1 MNIPI
6 LNNILIYL
14 SLISL
19 HCLREQE
26 IKYLTPGST
35 NVVLILSISN
45 TVILSKKIIH
55 NIYYLMA
62 DISYKDSLFA
72 LLYFVILTI
81 VYFILKLTSTT
92 KKMIMIWMGV
102 YFLALLI
109 GEFFINV
116 SVSSKL
122 CGNAQYGMAAI
133 ITIIPWII
141 IFGFLNFLLISFPG
155 WISPFSNTFGYL
167 VTKLMG
173 IGDLL
178 NNILSAKF
186 EKEGAPDNMKV
197 AAEALEHIYAD
208 KSLLINE
215 ITQENFDTFW
225 SRMSGAGLFKKGAD
239 EFKDRLRYLVR
250 VKDIVAEFIWY
261 VLTGGLVTS
270 VSYNYMVNSECT
282 RTVDELETNASASQ
296 STITETKEQKIYK
309 SF

>member
-1 MNIPI
+1 
-6 LNNILIYL
+6 
-14 SLISL
+14 
-19 HCLREQE
+19 
-26 IKYLTPGST
+26 
-35 NVVLILSISN
+35 
-45 TVILSKKIIH
+45 
-55 NIYYLMA
+55 MA
-62 DISYKDSLFA
+62 DISYKDSFFA
-72 LLYFVILTI
+72 LLYFIILTI
-81 VYFILKLTSTT
+81 IYFILKLTSTT

-102 YFLALLI
+102 FFLALLI

-141 IFGFLNFLLISFPG
+141 IFGFLNFLLISLPG
-155 WISPFSNTFGYL
+155 WLSPFSNTFGYL

-173 IGDLL
+173 IDDLL
-178 NNILSAKF
+178 NSILSSKF
-186 EKEGAPDNMKV
+186 EKEGASDNMKV

-215 ITQENFDTFW
+215 ITQANFDTFW

-261 VLTGGLVTS
+261 GLTGGLVTS
-270 VSYNYMVNSECT
+270 VSYNYMVNSECA

-296 STITETKEQKIYK
+296 ANIAKTKEQKVYK

>member
-1 MNIPI
+1 M
-6 LNNILIYL
+6 YL
-14 SLISL
+14 SLNSL

-35 NVVLILSISN
+35 NVVLIRSISN

-55 NIYYLMA
+55 NIYYLMP

-155 WISPFSNTFGYL
+155 WLSPFSNTFGYL

-215 ITQENFDTFW
+215 ITQDNFDTFW
-225 SRMSGAGLFKKGAD
+225 SRMLGAGLFKKGAD
-239 EFKDRLRYLVR
+239 GFKDRLRYLVR
-250 VKDIVAEFIWY
+250 VKDTVAEFIWY

-282 RTVDELETNASASQ
+282 RTVDELETNASDSQAS
-296 STITETKEQKIYK
+296 IAETKEQKVYK